1 MILYI
6 IRWTVIYVLL
16 ICLLH
21 KLYLFFQDNLT
32 TTKNK
37 DYYNNVLI
45 EPNNETKVQEPI
57 NGEPING
64 EPINGEPINGNPIN
78 GEPINGEPINSK
90 HTRSKDLNSD
100 FTYEMKYELNNFI
113 SKMKT

>member
-64 EPINGEPINGNPIN
+64 QPINGQPINGQPFNGQPFNGQPFNGEPINGGPI
-78 GEPINGEPINSK
+78 
-90 HTRSKDLNSD
+90 NSD

>member
-37 DYYNNVLI
+37 DYYNSVLI
-45 EPNNETKVQEPI
+45 EPIKSEPSYSEPI
-57 NGEPING
+57 NEEP
-64 EPINGEPINGNPIN
+64 
-78 GEPINGEPINSK
+78 S
-90 HTRSKDLNSD
+90 TSKDLNND
-100 FTYEMKYELNNFI
+100 FTYEMKNELNNFI
-113 SKMKT
+113 SKIKT

>member
-37 DYYNNVLI
+37 DYYNSVLI
-45 EPNNETKVQEPI
+45 EPSYSEPSNEEPI
-57 NGEPING
+57 NEEPISE
-64 EPINGEPINGNPIN
+64 EP
-78 GEPINGEPINSK
+78 S
-90 HTRSKDLNSD
+90 TSKDFNND
-100 FTYEMKYELNNFI
+100 FTYEMKNELNNFI
-113 SKMKT
+113 SKIKT

>member
-37 DYYNNVLI
+37 DYYNSVLI
-45 EPNNETKVQEPI
+45 EPIKSEPIKSEPSYSEPI
-57 NGEPING
+57 NEEP
-64 EPINGEPINGNPIN
+64 
-78 GEPINGEPINSK
+78 S
-90 HTRSKDLNSD
+90 TSKDFNTD
-100 FTYEMKYELNNFI
+100 FTYEMKNELNNFI
-113 SKMKT
+113 SKIKT

>member
-45 EPNNETKVQEPI
+45 EPNIQPNIEEPI
-57 NGEPING
+57 YNEPAS
-64 EPINGEPINGNPIN
+64 
-78 GEPINGEPINSK
+78 SK
-90 HTRSKDLNSD
+90 DMNKDMNKDLNSD
-100 FTYEMKYELNNFI
+100 FTYEMKNELNNFI
-113 SKMKT
+113 SKIKT

>member
-21 KLYLFFQDNLT
+21 NLYLFFQDNLT

-45 EPNNETKVQEPI
+45 EPNVQEPNVQEPI
-57 NGEPING
+57 
-64 EPINGEPINGNPIN
+64 
-78 GEPINGEPINSK
+78 
-90 HTRSKDLNSD
+90 TSKDLNSD
-100 FTYEMKYELNNFI
+100 FTYEMKNELNNFI
-113 SKMKT
+113 SKIKT

>member
-1 MILYI
+1 MLLYI

-16 ICLLH
+16 VCLLH

-37 DYYNNVLI
+37 DYYNSVLI
-45 EPNNETKVQEPI
+45 EPGIEPSI
-57 NGEPING
+57 EPNVC
-64 EPINGEPINGNPIN
+64 
-78 GEPINGEPINSK
+78 SK
-90 HTRSKDLNSD
+90 NLNSD

>member
-21 KLYLFFQDNLT
+21 NLYLFFQDNLT

-45 EPNNETKVQEPI
+45 EPIQEPI
-57 NGEPING
+57 YSEPI
-64 EPINGEPINGNPIN
+64 
-78 GEPINGEPINSK
+78 
-90 HTRSKDLNSD
+90 TSKDLNND
-100 FTYEMKYELNNFI
+100 FTYEMKNELNNFI
-113 SKMKT
+113 SKIKT

>member
-21 KLYLFFQDNLT
+21 NLYLFFQDNLT

-37 DYYNNVLI
+37 DFYNNISI
-45 EPNNETKVQEPI
+45 EPIHTNSGETI
-57 NGEPING
+57 NPNH
-64 EPINGEPINGNPIN
+64 NLNP
-78 GEPINGEPINSK
+78 NS
-90 HTRSKDLNSD
+90 SKDLNSD
-100 FTYEMKYELNNFI
+100 FTYQMKYELNDFI
-113 SKMKT
+113 NKIKV

>member
-6 IRWTVIYVLL
+6 VRWTVIYVLL

-37 DYYNNVLI
+37 DYYNSVLI
-45 EPNNETKVQEPI
+45 EPIKSEPIKSEPSYSEPI
-57 NGEPING
+57 NEEP
-64 EPINGEPINGNPIN
+64 
-78 GEPINGEPINSK
+78 S
-90 HTRSKDLNSD
+90 TSKDFNTD
-100 FTYEMKYELNNFI
+100 FTYEMKNELNNFI
-113 SKMKT
+113 SKIKT

>member
-45 EPNNETKVQEPI
+45 EPNSEPIQEPI
-57 NGEPING
+57 I
-64 EPINGEPINGNPIN
+64 
-78 GEPINGEPINSK
+78 
-90 HTRSKDLNSD
+90 TSKDLNND
-100 FTYEMKYELNNFI
+100 FTYEMKNELNNFI
-113 SKMKT
+113 SKIKT

>member
-1 MILYI
+1 MLLYI

-16 ICLLH
+16 VCLLH

-37 DYYNNVLI
+37 DYYNSVLI
-45 EPNNETKVQEPI
+45 EPSIEPSI
-57 NGEPING
+57 EPNI
-64 EPINGEPINGNPIN
+64 EPNVC
-78 GEPINGEPINSK
+78 SK
-90 HTRSKDLNSD
+90 NLNSD

>member
-37 DYYNNVLI
+37 DYYNSVLI
-45 EPNNETKVQEPI
+45 EPIKSEHIKSEPGYSEPI
-57 NGEPING
+57 NEEP
-64 EPINGEPINGNPIN
+64 
-78 GEPINGEPINSK
+78 S
-90 HTRSKDLNSD
+90 TSKDFNTD
-100 FTYEMKYELNNFI
+100 FTYEMKNELNNFI
-113 SKMKT
+113 SKIKT

>member
-21 KLYLFFQDNLT
+21 NLYLFFQDNLT

-45 EPNNETKVQEPI
+45 EPIQEPI
-57 NGEPING
+57 NEEPI
-64 EPINGEPINGNPIN
+64 I
-78 GEPINGEPINSK
+78 
-90 HTRSKDLNSD
+90 TSKDLNND
-100 FTYEMKYELNNFI
+100 FTYEMKNELNNFI
-113 SKMKT
+113 SKIKT